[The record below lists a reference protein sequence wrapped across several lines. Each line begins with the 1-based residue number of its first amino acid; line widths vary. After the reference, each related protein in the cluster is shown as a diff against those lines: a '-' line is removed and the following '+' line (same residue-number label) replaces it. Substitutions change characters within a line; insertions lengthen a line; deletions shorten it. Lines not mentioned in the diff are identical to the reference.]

1 VNKIIFLSLFS
12 FALTINSYFEIIDQ
26 TNDKITINFNLQD
39 YEIKNNQLGNIFVIP
54 GAGTRSLE
62 GEPSLPSL
70 SSFVLLDKNANYD
83 INYTVVSEDELS
95 NIYIAP
101 QQSFNKNNVNIIKNE
116 NIYSI
121 SHANSKINYEKM
133 TLEELQKEVVNKGI
147 KLDKRNGKKTL
158 ISLLLKS

>member
-1 VNKIIFLSLFS
+1 MNKIIFLSLFS

-70 SSFVLLDKNANYD
+70 SSISTLTVLVPFPVPKKAKPLSMNA
-83 INYTVVSEDELS
+83 LS
-95 NIYIAP
+95 TSN
-101 QQSFNKNNVNIIKNE
+101 
-116 NIYSI
+116 
-121 SHANSKINYEKM
+121 
-133 TLEELQKEVVNKGI
+133 
-147 KLDKRNGKKTL
+147 
-158 ISLLLKS
+158 